1 MIGFSFKKDFEPL
14 CSIAKDLRRRVIINS
29 SLNKIPHLGSCLSC
43 LEILVYLY
51 WIELKIDSNNS
62 THKNR
67 DRLILS
73 KGHAAPVLYQVLAER
88 GFFNKK
94 ELDKFGKNGSYFHE
108 HPPKPGLINGIEA
121 ATGSLGHGLPMAL
134 GMSIASKV
142 SNANFRCFVI
152 ISDGECNEGSIWE
165 AAMMASSNK
174 IKNLVVIVDYN
185 KWQATGRSKE
195 ILSLEPLADK
205 WKAFGW
211 SVYQINGH
219 SFTEM
224 DKIFRKINKKNIG
237 PSIIIAHTIKGKGVS
252 FMEDNNNWHYR
263 TPNKEELDMALSELL

>member
-1 MIGFSFKKDFEPL
+1 
-14 CSIAKDLRRRVIINS
+14 
-29 SLNKIPHLGSCLSC
+29 
-43 LEILVYLY
+43 
-51 WIELKIDSNNS
+51 
-62 THKNR
+62 
-67 DRLILS
+67 
-73 KGHAAPVLYQVLAER
+73 
-88 GFFNKK
+88 
-94 ELDKFGKNGSYFHE
+94 
-108 HPPKPGLINGIEA
+108 
-121 ATGSLGHGLPMAL
+121 MAL

-142 SNANFRCFVI
+142 SKANFRCFVI

-174 IKNLVVIVDYN
+174 LKNLVVIIDYN

-195 ILSLEPLADK
+195 ILSLEPLTDK

-224 DKIFRKINKKNIG
+224 EKTFRKINKKNDR

-263 TPNKEELDMALSELL
+263 TPNKEELDMALSELS